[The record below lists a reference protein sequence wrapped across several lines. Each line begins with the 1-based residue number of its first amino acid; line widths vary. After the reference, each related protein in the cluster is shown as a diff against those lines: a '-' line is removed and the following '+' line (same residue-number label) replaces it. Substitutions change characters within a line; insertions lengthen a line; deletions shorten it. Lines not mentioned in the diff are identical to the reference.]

1 MFLYYKGVS
10 DPRLLTFL
18 SHLAAAAALFFLLL
32 IVLRCMR
39 QGGSNLIGSLK
50 THFSWLEINYHILLL
65 LRVYF
70 WSVAA
75 IKWIIACLR
84 IKYSDEIIKLEMWS
98 TACNLIFQEMIA
110 FCWQDIG
117 RCDSCWLETAKCT
130 ARLSRPV
137 WNSHPADCSEDWR
150 LKKNTRQ
157 LLLCFILKLRTH
169 LLKLKLWDFSTF

>member
-10 DPRLLTFL
+10 DRRLLTFL
-18 SHLAAAAALFFLLL
+18 SHRAAAAALFFLLL
-32 IVLRCMR
+32 IILRCMR

-84 IKYSDEIIKLEMWS
+84 IKCSDEIIKLEMWS

-110 FCWQDIG
+110 FCWQDVG
-117 RCDSCWLETAKCT
+117 RCDGRWLETAKCT

-137 WNSHPADCSEDWR
+137 WNSHPADCSEDRDVW
-150 LKKNTRQ
+150 KKHKTAASVFYLEAANT
-157 LLLCFILKLRTH
+157 FVKA
-169 LLKLKLWDFSTF
+169 